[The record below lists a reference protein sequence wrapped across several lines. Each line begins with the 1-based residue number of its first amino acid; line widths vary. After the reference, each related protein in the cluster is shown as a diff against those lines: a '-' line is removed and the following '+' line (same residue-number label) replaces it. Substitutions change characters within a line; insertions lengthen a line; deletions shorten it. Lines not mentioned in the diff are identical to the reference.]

1 MKIRVTKGTV
11 GVALKM
17 GDGRIH
23 YTSKS
28 AGHGAFDLDADQA
41 KRLIAKGVAEKVVE
55 DFNDMTIAELKEL
68 GESEGISFKGCKNK
82 SDYIARIVKNEE
94 IEESAEDE
102 TDDDDVP
109 AFDPLVE
116 A

>member
-11 GVALKM
+11 GIAVKRD
-17 GDGRIH
+17 DGRMH
-23 YTSKS
+23 YMSKS

-55 DFNDMTIAELKEL
+55 DFNDMTISELKEL

-82 SDYIARIVKNEE
+82 SDYIARIEKAEE
-94 IEESAEDE
+94 TEDE
-102 TDDDDVP
+102 SVEDDIDEEP
-109 AFDPLVE
+109 EFDPLNIE
-116 A
+116 

>member
-17 GDGRIH
+17 SDGRIH

-28 AGHGAFDLDADQA
+28 AGHGAFDLDAEQA

-68 GESEGISFKGCKNK
+68 GESEGISFKGCRSKN
-82 SDYIARIVKNEE
+82 DYIDRIVKNEE
-94 IEESAEDE
+94 IEESVEDE

-109 AFDPLVE
+109 AFDPLIE

>member
-1 MKIRVTKGTV
+1 MKTLFEVLV
-11 GVALKM
+11 VCNSELL
-17 GDGRIH
+17 
-23 YTSKS
+23 SN
-28 AGHGAFDLDADQA
+28 
-41 KRLIAKGVAEKVVE
+41 AEKVVE

-109 AFDPLVE
+109 EFDPLVE

>member
-11 GVALKM
+11 GVALEM
-17 GDGRIH
+17 SDGRIH

-41 KRLIAKGVAEKVVE
+41 KRLIEKGVAEKVVE
-55 DFNDMTIAELKEL
+55 DFSDMTIAELKEL

-82 SDYIARIVKNEE
+82 SDYIARIEDAEKT
-94 IEESAEDE
+94 EDE
-102 TDDDDVP
+102 SVEDDIDDEP
-109 AFDPLVE
+109 EFDPLNIE
-116 A
+116 

>member
-1 MKIRVTKGTV
+1 MKIRVIKGTV

-17 GDGRIH
+17 SDGRIH

-41 KRLIAKGVAEKVVE
+41 KRLIEKGVAEKVVE
-55 DFNDMTIAELKEL
+55 DFSDMTIAELKEL

-82 SDYIARIVKNEE
+82 SDYIARIEDAEKT
-94 IEESAEDE
+94 EDE
-102 TDDDDVP
+102 SVEDDIDDEP
-109 AFDPLVE
+109 EFDPLNIE
-116 A
+116 